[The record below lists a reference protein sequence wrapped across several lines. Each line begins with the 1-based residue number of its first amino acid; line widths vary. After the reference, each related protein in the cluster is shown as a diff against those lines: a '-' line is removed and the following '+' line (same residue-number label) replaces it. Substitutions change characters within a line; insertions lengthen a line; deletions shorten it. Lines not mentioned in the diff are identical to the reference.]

1 MIELHKKIIK
11 ILTLKVS
18 LEFLARLDC
27 IWYLDRSLDIP
38 GKCILTENRR
48 MVSKEYN
55 VRKIHPFC
63 KRLQTLHYESVFILS
78 IISNTIL

>member
-1 MIELHKKIIK
+1 MIELHKRIIK

-18 LEFLARLDC
+18 LEFLATLDC
-27 IWYLDRSLDIP
+27 IWYLGRSLDIP
-38 GKCILTENRR
+38 GKYVLTENRK

-55 VRKIHPFC
+55 VRKTHPFC
-63 KRLQTLHYESVFILS
+63 KRLQTLYCESVFILS